1 MEKFITDERTG
12 LEYELVG
19 DYYIVAG
26 EDEPTTRTVGLWG
39 QRHSEFIRKNKRLF
53 YAELLTK
60 GLLGDYL
67 SDVDMQ
73 AEAMFNHLV
82 AELAKRENITEK
94 LKADDMMLWV
104 QKMNNVRSRAREI
117 VNSELIYI

>member
-1 MEKFITDERTG
+1 MEKFVTDERTG
-12 LEYELVG
+12 LEYELIG

-26 EDEPTTRTVGLWG
+26 EDEPITRTVGLWG

>member
-26 EDEPTTRTVGLWG
+26 EDEPITRTVGLWG

-82 AELAKRENITEK
+82 AELAKRENVTEK